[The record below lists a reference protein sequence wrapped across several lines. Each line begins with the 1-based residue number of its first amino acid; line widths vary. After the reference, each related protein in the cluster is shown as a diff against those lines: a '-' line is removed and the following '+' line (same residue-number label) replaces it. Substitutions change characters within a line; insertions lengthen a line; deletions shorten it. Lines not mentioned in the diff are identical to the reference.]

1 MARLAAEAH
10 AFGRDVSAAADD
22 RRPLSGTLVRTSRHD
37 GPMEL
42 LTIRG
47 KLFVLVGLPGSGK
60 TTRAKELAAEFAAIR
75 LTPDD
80 WMIPLFHH
88 NDADGKR
95 DVLEGRF
102 IWLAMR
108 ALEHGINV
116 VLDFGVWARDERS
129 ALKHLASTIG
139 AECELVYLPIDPDE
153 QLRRVSGR
161 FATAP
166 ERTFV
171 ITEGDLSQWRKQF
184 QEPDRQEQLSPE
196 PGPLPGG
203 FTSWE
208 AWTASRWPT
217 ALDAPRGGAR

>member
-1 MARLAAEAH
+1 VERLS
-10 AFGRDVSAAADD
+10 F
-22 RRPLSGTLVRTSRHD
+22 
-37 GPMEL
+37 
-42 LTIRG
+42 RG
-47 KLFVLVGLPGSGK
+47 KLFVTVGLPASGK
-60 TTRAKELAAEFAAIR
+60 TTRAKELAAEFAAVR

-80 WMIPLFHH
+80 RMIPLFNH

-129 ALKHLASTIG
+129 ALKHLASKIG
-139 AECELVYLPIDPDE
+139 AECELVYIPIDPDE
-153 QLRRVSGR
+153 QMRRVKAR

-166 ERTFV
+166 DTTFV
-171 ITEGDLSQWRKQF
+171 ITEGDLAQWRNQF
-184 QEPDRQEQLSPE
+184 QEPDQQELLSPE
-196 PGPLPGG
+196 PGRLPAG

-217 ALDAPRGGAR
+217 SLDLPRGSAV